1 MSQSFQLKA
10 EPRTVMGK
18 KVKALRREGK
28 VTGAIYR
35 RGKES
40 VHVSLNY
47 TEAVKMLHEAG
58 KNHIVSVKIEGG
70 SSLNA
75 LIERGDRE
83 PVKNRLL
90 HMAFQEVKKG
100 EKVTAEVPVQLVGE
114 APATQMKLMVI
125 EVTSVVEVTAEA
137 AHLPDHFEV
146 DQSVLVEDG
155 DSITVADL
163 KVPADAVVETPLDT
177 VIARVE
183 TPRAEVEAAQEA
195 ESEVDA
201 ADVPTVAESEAAK
214 ADEA

>member
-1 MSQSFQLKA
+1 MSQTFQLKTEA
-10 EPRTVMGK
+10 RTVIGK
-18 KVKALRREGK
+18 QVRALRREGL

-35 RGKES
+35 RGKDS
-40 VHVSLNY
+40 VHIQMKY
-47 TEAVKMLHEAG
+47 TDAIKVLHDAG

-70 SSLNA
+70 STLNA

-100 EKVTAEVPVQLVGE
+100 EKVTAEVPVVLVGE

-146 DQSVLVEDG
+146 DQSGLVEDG

-163 KVPADAVVETPLDT
+163 KVPGDAVVETPLDT

-183 TPRAEVEAAQEA
+183 TPRAEVEATQEA
-195 ESEVDA
+195 EEGTDA

-214 ADEA
+214 SDN